1 MKKAAVVGQMTHV
14 ATHAATHP
22 ISTASYVFGI
32 VRGVSAGVIRTAA
45 DLLSR
50 PMDHQTEDPTGVV
63 PFEPRPAAP
72 QVAPDPPGESF
83 VTEPTAVTRISAHG
97 RGGHDADV
105 DEWFDE
111 ARRELGE
118 DDPAAGGVVEAL
130 ERGDRPGED
139 QVDRAAVKEVLTESE
154 RLRGI
159 SD

>member
-1 MKKAAVVGQMTHV
+1 MKKAAVVGQVTHV

-22 ISTASYVFGI
+22 ISTASYVFGV
-32 VRGVSAGVIRTAA
+32 VRGLSAGVIRTAA
-45 DLLSR
+45 DLLSH
-50 PMDHQTEDPTGVV
+50 PSDHRTETPNDVV
-63 PFEPRPAAP
+63 RFPPRPAAP

-83 VTEPTAVTRISAHG
+83 ATEPTAVTRISAHG
-97 RGGHDADV
+97 GGGHDADI

-111 ARRELGE
+111 ARRELDE

-139 QVDRAAVKEVLTESE
+139 QVDRAALKDVLSEAE